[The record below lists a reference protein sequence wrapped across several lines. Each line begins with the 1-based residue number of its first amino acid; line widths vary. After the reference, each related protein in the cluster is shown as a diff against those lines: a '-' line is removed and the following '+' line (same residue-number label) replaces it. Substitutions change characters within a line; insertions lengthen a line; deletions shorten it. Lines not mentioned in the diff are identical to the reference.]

1 MLRQRRRLP
10 MPNSPCGDSGIILCP
25 SCGKLAYWHSHFGCY
40 ICEACGART
49 SEAQARFN
57 AECKEPVDIKK
68 AHEALDRWIHRK
80 AVLPVPAS
88 ANDDDIILSR
98 ALDELEALRST
109 LAATEKRRDE
119 LSTQVTHM
127 ASTMKAAAAEI
138 EAHWDAHCDKE
149 GYGPTNLI
157 ERLKGENLKLGYAC
171 YPGHCVSLDK
181 AERERDEEKAG
192 AAQMR
197 GALEVAIRGVAEI
210 RRLHSLG
217 VVWDSHFECDDDYME
232 RSESEQESFVEGFKR
247 GLQWAVESVGSA
259 DESLAA
265 LSTTSGRDFLTRYN
279 EAEGLL
285 QDITKAPQ
293 EMQEMMRREGF
304 AINNLDD
311 RWQKLAFTLYT
322 RIVSMATGADAFLK
336 GGER

>member
-1 MLRQRRRLP
+1 VDEFWYLHLDCAKCTPSLEQCKVCRQ
-10 MPNSPCGDSGIILCP
+10 
-25 SCGKLAYWHSHFGCY
+25 KVLAAYD
-40 ICEACGART
+40 
-49 SEAQARFN
+49 EAQA
-57 AECKEPVDIKK
+57 
-68 AHEALDRWIHRK
+68 
-80 AVLPVPAS
+80 
-88 ANDDDIILSR
+88 
-98 ALDELEALRST
+98 
-109 LAATEKRRDE
+109 
-119 LSTQVTHM
+119 
-127 ASTMKAAAAEI
+127 
-138 EAHWDAHCDKE
+138 
-149 GYGPTNLI
+149 
-157 ERLKGENLKLGYAC
+157 
-171 YPGHCVSLDK
+171 
-181 AERERDEEKAG
+181 G
-192 AAQMR
+192 AAKMR